1 MNRHLLACAALCALA
16 GTAHAQSSVTVYGV
30 MDANLGW
37 GSGSVSDN
45 KQVGNSGLMGSRL
58 GFRGTED
65 LGDGLKAN
73 FLIEHGLNNDTGTQ
87 ASPAPGLFWN
97 RLAYVGLAGGWG
109 EVQLGRNY
117 TPTFL
122 VHATY
127 DAFGPQGVA
136 AQQVLYGSMELA
148 QPANI
153 RANNS
158 INYLAPKSLGGF
170 TANAMVSANEGSPT
184 GGKYTGLS
192 VGYVGGEFAGHAAI
206 ARYYNPAIDDL
217 NALTIGAR
225 YKFGNSGFTLY
236 GLYDRANSGA
246 GTDSHGMQL
255 SGMYAF
261 GTTELKA
268 SVAKS
273 VLKSPAGTEIGTT
286 TRTGLGFVYHLS
298 KRTAFYGSLAHL
310 ANSDGAAM
318 AVNGAV
324 TAPNKDANG
333 ADLGIRHIF

>member
-1 MNRHLLACAALCALA
+1 MNRSLLACALALGAFA
-16 GTAHAQSSVTVYGV
+16 GSASAQSSVTVYGV
-30 MDANLGW
+30 IDTNLGW

-45 KQVGNSGLMGSRL
+45 KQVGTGGLMGSRL

-65 LGDGLKAN
+65 LGGGLKAN
-73 FLIEHGLNNDTGTQ
+73 FLIEHGLNSDTGTA
-87 ASPAPGLFWN
+87 ASPAAFWN
-97 RLAYVGLAGGWG
+97 RLSYVGLAGGWG
-109 EVQLGRNY
+109 EVQLGRQY
-117 TPTFL
+117 TPNFL

-136 AQQVLYGSMELA
+136 AQQVLYGSMEIA
-148 QPANI
+148 QPANL
-153 RANNS
+153 RAVNAV
-158 INYLAPKSLGGF
+158 NYLTPATLGGF
-170 TANAMVSANEGSPT
+170 MANAMVSANEGAPA
-184 GGKYTGLS
+184 GKYTGLS
-192 VGYVGGEFAGHAAI
+192 VGYQGGAFAGHAAFG
-206 ARYYNPAIDDL
+206 RYFNPAIDGL
-217 NALTIGAR
+217 NAFTIGAR
-225 YKFGNSGFTLY
+225 YKFGAFTLY

-246 GTDSHGMQL
+246 GPDSRGMQL

-268 SVAKS
+268 SVAQS
-273 VLKSPAGTEIGTT
+273 VLKSPGGADIGTT
-286 TRTGLGFVYHLS
+286 LRTGLGFVYHLS
-298 KRTAFYGSLAHL
+298 KRTALYGSLAHL